1 MLHLSTQDVVSSIEK
16 TPLVNLNGIFYQEY
30 LDFFDKSFEIDLSK
44 VSKFVKL
51 EKLEH
56 TPRGVVSKKSEISKL
71 LTVFFMHSK
80 ITKALENKFMIP
92 LKFDSV
98 DLWIDD
104 IGFSL
109 EPHVDDERIRLH
121 LQIYLS
127 DNSVGTSLY
136 DQSKHKIRTFNF
148 KQNTGY
154 ALLNNAH
161 SIHGVEKVTQSGRTS
176 IYARY
181 S

>member
-1 MLHLSTQDVVSSIEK
+1 MFNLSTQDVVQSIEK

-30 LDFFDKSFEIDLSK
+30 LDFFDKSFKIDLSK
-44 VSKFVKL
+44 ETKFVKM

-56 TPRGVVSKKSEISKL
+56 APRLVMSKESKISKQL
-71 LTVFFMHSK
+71 AVFFMHSK
-80 ITKALENKFMIP
+80 ITKALENKFMVP

-109 EPHVDDERIRLH
+109 EPHVDDERIKLH

-136 DQSKHKIRTFNF
+136 DQGKHKIHTFNF

-154 ALLNNAH
+154 ALLNNEY